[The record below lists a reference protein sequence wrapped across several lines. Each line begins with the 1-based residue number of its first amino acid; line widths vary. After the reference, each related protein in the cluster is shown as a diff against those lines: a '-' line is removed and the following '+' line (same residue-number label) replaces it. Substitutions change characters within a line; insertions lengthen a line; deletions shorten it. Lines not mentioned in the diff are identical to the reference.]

1 MKEGGSENQDV
12 EADSVL
18 FLSLPPLYMR
28 MGGQG
33 SLKNKKKKRHP
44 RAEELGVRVR
54 VPVMYLG
61 LVSPV
66 LEIPCVVRK
75 YCFLAVCR
83 SLTLNGVVTSK
94 PTRSWEVRGASFS
107 PRPLVMK

>member
-12 EADSVL
+12 EVDSVL

-33 SLKNKKKKRHP
+33 SLKKKKRHP
-44 RAEELGVRVR
+44 RAEELGVR

-66 LEIPCVVRK
+66 LEISCVVRK

-83 SLTLNGVVTSK
+83 SLTLNRVVVSK
-94 PTRSWEVRGASFS
+94 PTWSWEVRGASFS
-107 PRPLVMK
+107 PSPLVMK

>member
-12 EADSVL
+12 EVDSVL

-33 SLKNKKKKRHP
+33 IFKKKKKRHP

-75 YCFLAVCR
+75 YGFLAVCR
-83 SLTLNGVVTSK
+83 SLTLNGVVISK
-94 PTRSWEVRGASFS
+94 PTWSWEVRGASFS